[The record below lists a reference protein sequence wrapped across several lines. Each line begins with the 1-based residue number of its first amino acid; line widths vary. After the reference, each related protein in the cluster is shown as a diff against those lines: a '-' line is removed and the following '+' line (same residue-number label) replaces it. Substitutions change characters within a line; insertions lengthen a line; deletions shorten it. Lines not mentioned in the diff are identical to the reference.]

1 MADNTNLPATSQPI
15 DRAALERVLARA
27 AELQARTADAPDNM
41 SETDL
46 IALGNEVG
54 INTDVLRQALAEER
68 TRGLAPA
75 DSGAAARLLGSA
87 TVSVSRAVKGTP
99 EVVLAR
105 FGQWMEREEALTV
118 QRRSPTRVTWEA
130 RSDLVGSVQRAF
142 NLGGRGYALSRASEV
157 SATVSPLDGERV
169 HVRLDANLVG
179 LRQSRVRTGIVLAAA
194 CVTTSGV
201 LFALGF
207 MLPVA
212 LIGAAVSPV
221 ALWQTARSFRP
232 AVSRAQ
238 VMLEHYLDRLEHEEE
253 KRPPSLL
260 DLLSGGRPPR

>member
-1 MADNTNLPATSQPI
+1 MGENRNVPAVPEPI

-41 SETDL
+41 SESDL
-46 IALGNEVG
+46 MALGNEVG
-54 INTDVLRQALAEER
+54 ISTETLRQALAEER
-68 TRGLAPA
+68 TRGLAPT
-75 DSGAAARLLGSA
+75 DTGVAARILGSA

-157 SATVSPLDGERV
+157 AATVSPLDGERV
-169 HVRLDANLVG
+169 HLRLDANLVG
-179 LRQSRVRTGIVLAAA
+179 LRQSRLRTGSVLAAI
-194 CVTTSGV
+194 CVVSTGV
-201 LFALGF
+201 LLTLNF

-212 LIGAAVSPV
+212 LIGVAVSPI

-232 AVSRAQ
+232 AVNRAQ
-238 VMLEHYLDRLEHEEE
+238 AVLEHYLDRLEHNEE